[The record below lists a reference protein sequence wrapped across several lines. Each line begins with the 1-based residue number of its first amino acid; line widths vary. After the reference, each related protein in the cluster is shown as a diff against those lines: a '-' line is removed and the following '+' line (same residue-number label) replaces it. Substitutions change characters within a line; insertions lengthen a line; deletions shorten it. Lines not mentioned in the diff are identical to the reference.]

1 MSETDHKMSETDH
14 RMSASDHRMSPSDH
28 RMSGTEDTT
37 TAKDNGMSDTE
48 KSEKLIGVII
58 GMWCKMSSRSL

>member
-1 MSETDHKMSETDH
+1 MSETDHKMS
-14 RMSASDHRMSPSDH
+14 ASDH
-28 RMSGTEDTT
+28 RMSGTEDMM